1 VIILTYIYPAIFTP
15 SLVDGRGT
23 VYTVEIP
30 DIPGCIT
37 EGESISEAISMARE
51 ALAGCILAIKQAKE
65 DIPAPSNYRDIEK
78 LATDDGFVTLIDVDL
93 NDYMRRKETKSIIK
107 TVSLPQWLAIMAEEA
122 GISYSQALQN
132 ALKRELDLE

>member
-1 VIILTYIYPAIFTP
+1 MAYIFPAILTSAT
-15 SLVDGRGT
+15 VDDRGT
-23 VYTVEIP
+23 VYTIEIP

-51 ALAGCILAIKQAKE
+51 ALAGCILAMKQAKE
-65 DIPAPSNYRDIEK
+65 DIPAPTNYRDVVTSPDAEI
-78 LATDDGFVTLIDVDL
+78 VTLIDVDL
-93 NDYMRRKETKSIIK
+93 NDYIRRKETKSIIK

-132 ALKRELDLE
+132 ALKRELDIDGQP

>member
-1 VIILTYIYPAIFTP
+1 MINVTYIYPAIITP
-15 SLVDGRGT
+15 SLVDNRGT

-37 EGESISEAISMARE
+37 EGESIPEAISMARE

-78 LATDDGFVTLIDVDL
+78 LATGDDFVTLI
-93 NDYMRRKETKSIIK
+93 
-107 TVSLPQWLAIMAEEA
+107 
-122 GISYSQALQN
+122 
-132 ALKRELDLE
+132 ELGLE

>member
-1 VIILTYIYPAIFTP
+1 VTYIYPAIFTP
-15 SLVDGRGT
+15 SLVDNRGT

-37 EGESISEAISMARE
+37 EGESIAEAMSMARE
-51 ALAGCILAIKQAKE
+51 ALAGCILAMKQAKE
-65 DIPAPSNYRDIEK
+65 DVPAPSNYHDVEK
-78 LATDDGFVTLIDVDL
+78 LADDDDFITLVDIDL
-93 NDYMRRKETKSIIK
+93 NDYMRKKETKSIIK

-122 GISYSQALQN
+122 GISYSQTLQN

>member
-1 VIILTYIYPAIFTP
+1 MAYIFPAILTSAT
-15 SLVDGRGT
+15 VDDRGT
-23 VYTVEIP
+23 VYTIEIP

-51 ALAGCILAIKQAKE
+51 ALAGCILAMKQAKE
-65 DIPAPSNYRDIEK
+65 DIPAPTNYRDVVTSPDAEI
-78 LATDDGFVTLIDVDL
+78 VTLIDVDL
-93 NDYMRRKETKSIIK
+93 NDYIRRKETKSIIK

-132 ALKRELDLE
+132 ALRRELDIDGQP

>member
-1 VIILTYIYPAIFTP
+1 MTYIYPAIFTP
-15 SLVDGRGT
+15 ATVEGRGT

-51 ALAGCILAIKQAKE
+51 ALAGCIFALKQAKE
-65 DIPAPSNYRDIEK
+65 DIPAPSNYSTITPSE
-78 LATDDGFVTLIDVDL
+78 GEIVSLIDVDL
-93 NDYMRRKETKSIIK
+93 NEYMRKKESKSIIK

-132 ALKRELDLE
+132 ALKHELGLKQP